1 MQANSEIVN
10 KINTY
15 IEENIK
21 IINETV
27 TIVFV
32 EQEAD
37 KNELYKTIE
46 KLGTI
51 CNFEE
56 LKPPQIISRIKWIAK
71 AYKVELDDYTAK
83 YLIECIRL

>member
-1 MQANSEIVN
+1 V
-10 KINTY
+10 
-15 IEENIK
+15 
-21 IINETV
+21 
-27 TIVFV
+27 
-32 EQEAD
+32 D

-46 KLGTI
+46 KLGII

-71 AYKVELDDYTAK
+71 AYKVIIDDYVAK